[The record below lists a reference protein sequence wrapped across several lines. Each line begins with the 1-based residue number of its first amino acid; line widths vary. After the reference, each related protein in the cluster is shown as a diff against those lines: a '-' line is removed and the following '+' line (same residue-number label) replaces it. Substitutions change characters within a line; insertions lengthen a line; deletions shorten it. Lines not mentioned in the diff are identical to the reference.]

1 MNRVGDTNIEQ
12 KMALWLKERGIELDD
27 TQWRQFEQYYEQL
40 AEWNQ
45 KMNLTAIENR
55 DDVYIK
61 HFYDSISLSFF
72 VSLDQVQTL
81 ADIGSGAGF
90 PSIPL
95 KIMYPHLRITII
107 DALNK
112 RITFLRHL
120 VETLKLDQVECIHA
134 RAEDAAR
141 LKEHRDAYEVVT
153 ARAVARMNVLNE
165 LCLPFVKPSGI
176 FVAMKGN
183 QAPQELEEAQAS
195 FRLLGAQLE
204 QVHRFLLPSEQAE
217 RHIIIVRKK
226 THTPKRFPRKAGEP
240 ARHPL
245 RK

>member
-95 KIMYPHLRITII
+95 KIVYPHLRITII

-176 FVAMKGN
+176 FVAMKGS